1 MEEYS
6 LPEFNGYRTISVLGE
21 GASSI
26 VLLASDATGRK
37 FAIKT
42 LRPELSADASM
53 IQMLE
58 DEAGSLTQINHP
70 RVAQIV
76 SFSTE
81 LDPLP
86 HIITEYVEGKS
97 LKEMVSDSPVSGPL
111 LLSLAQGLLEG
122 LEAIHKAG
130 VIHKDLKPA
139 NIVFTEDGVKL
150 IDFGISRSST
160 ETTFL
165 DTDRLAATPGWLSPE
180 QAKGINLGIETDIFN
195 FGIVLAYAST
205 GKHPFGEGSP
215 DALLYKISNSPP
227 QLSELPSWLKVIV
240 GACLEK
246 EPSKRPSTEQLKKWL
261 NRPGSTSD
269 QEEVLSDSTTVA
281 SSTFLSGS
289 VRDEIVQPSS
299 VRQKLIRTTNKEGPG
314 RTLGWRSITAI
325 IASVAIISGILV
337 ASNLPGRGMVVVR
350 VNSMASTEN
359 PVRGQGYILVEGPG
373 WSEEVEFGGDRVKTL
388 DGDWISNREMSVTFT
403 PSFSDDESYSQSFYP
418 EDFGASLLGT
428 GQKLVIEAFLLSD
441 KTVFAIK
448 VFKFDGLVP
457 VVDIAIREELFRG
470 NEAKEAGLTMSARN
484 SCVGTE
490 TESLKE
496 DFKNTLALRARIDS
510 SQEKANL
517 DIIDDNEP
525 TTLLYTTWEYRFR
538 QFRNYLDAQF
548 EKSIVERPYA
558 SDPLYEVWQDVHY
571 KFIDFREAVDDLRFA
586 AAIESSSRWDDGW
599 DPFYSTR
606 REAKNEVSLFESD
619 LESRSREICEIR
631 HPIRR

>member
-1 MEEYS
+1 MEEHS

-26 VLLASDATGRK
+26 VLLASDANGK
-37 FAIKT
+37 KLAIKA
-42 LRPELSADASM
+42 LRPELSSDASM

-58 DEAGSLTQINHP
+58 DEAKSLTQINHP

-97 LKEMVSDSPVSGPL
+97 LKEMVSDSPLSGPL

-122 LEAIHKAG
+122 LEAIHRAG

-150 IDFGISRSST
+150 IDFGISRSSS
-160 ETTFL
+160 ETTFS

-195 FGIVLAYAST
+195 FGIVLSYAST

-227 QLSELPSWLKVIV
+227 QLAELPSWLKVIV
-240 GACLEK
+240 GACLQK
-246 EPSKRPSTEQLKKWL
+246 DPSKRPSTEQLKKWL

-281 SSTFLSGS
+281 SSTVLSGS

-299 VRQKLIRTTNKEGPG
+299 VRQKLIRTTNKEGSG
-314 RTLGWRSITAI
+314 KTLGWRSITAI
-325 IASVAIISGILV
+325 IASVAVLSGLLV

-350 VNSMASTEN
+350 VHSEAPIEN
-359 PVRGQGYILVEGPG
+359 PVRGEGFIRVEGSG
-373 WSEEVEFGGDRVKTL
+373 WSEEVEFAGDRVKTL
-388 DGDWISNREMSVTFT
+388 DGEWISNREMSVSFT
-403 PSFSDDESYSQSFYP
+403 PSFSDDESYDESFYP
-418 EDFGASLLGT
+418 EDYGANLLGS
-428 GQKLVIEAFLLSD
+428 GQKMVIEAYLLGD
-441 KTVFAIK
+441 RTVFAIK
-448 VFKFDGLVP
+448 VVRFNGPLP
-457 VVDIAIREELFRG
+457 VVDTAIREDLFRG
-470 NEAKEAGLTMSARN
+470 NEEKEAGLTRSARN
-484 SCVGTE
+484 LCFETE
-490 TESLKE
+490 AESLK
-496 DFKNTLALRARIDS
+496 DDYKNTLALSARIDS
-510 SQEKANL
+510 SQKKANL
-517 DIIDDNEP
+517 DIIDDREP
-525 TTLLYTTWEYRFR
+525 TSLPYTTWEYRFR

-548 EKSIVERPYA
+548 EKSLVEMPSA
-558 SDPLYEVWQDVHY
+558 SDPLYEKWLAVQNG
-571 KFIDFREAVDDLRFA
+571 FIDFREAVDDIRFA

-599 DPFYSTR
+599 TPFYETR
-606 REAKNEVSLFESD
+606 RASKDEVSRFDSD
-619 LESRSREICEIR
+619 LESRSREICR
-631 HPIRR
+631 TKHPIRR